1 MLAQDLRPEEI
12 FRRDRAS
19 GFPLFGS
26 QRLLITGVPTLQRFG
41 NDLRTIMGQRTSAT
55 VMTRLGYD
63 TGLAAAMALA
73 DMYEFDSPEEWLK
86 SFKVL
91 LPATGMAVERDSQ
104 IHFDPENKTL
114 RYTGIWEKSFEAQVW
129 SMFTEGIS
137 DKPVC
142 HVLSGIVS
150 GFFTAILGKDVLVH
164 ELSCKAQGHDYCTFE
179 ARPMEEW
186 GEDPLKIHEP
196 LDEDWLNDEIHRLQ
210 KELKQSRQVLEKRDQ
225 ELQRLKTGP
234 EKNRHGIVFR
244 SPEMGK
250 IVELAEIAAPSN
262 STVLV
267 QGESGTGKELVAR
280 FIHKASQRGDEPFVA
295 INCAAIPHTLIESEL
310 FGHLK
315 GSFTDARADKKGL
328 LVEAGQGTI
337 FMDEV
342 GELGMEVQAKLL
354 RALQQREV
362 RPLGGLKTVPIQ
374 ARIIAAANQD
384 LREMVDQGAFRQD
397 LFYRLS
403 VFPLLIPPL
412 RQRREDIL
420 ILARHFLS
428 RLDPSH
434 PGFTPEVVR
443 RMQAYHWPGNIRELE
458 NCVEYAY
465 ILSRQEPIHMRH
477 LPISMAEKPRDIFD
491 ELAGDF
497 PTPKE
502 LVRRYAQHVLQHTEG
517 NKTQAARLMGVS
529 PVTLW
534 RYLNQGAE
542 T

>member
-12 FRRDRAS
+12 FRRDRAT
-19 GFPLFGS
+19 GFPLFGA

-41 NDLRTIMGQRTSAT
+41 HDMRTIMGQRTSAT

-63 TGLAAAMALA
+63 TGIAGAMALA

-86 SFKVL
+86 SFRVL
-91 LPATGMAVERDSQ
+91 LPATGMAVERDGRYQ
-104 IHFDPENKTL
+104 FDPENKTL

-129 SMFTEGIS
+129 SMFTGEQS
-137 DKPVC
+137 EKPVC

-150 GFFTAILGKDVLVH
+150 GFLTAILGKDVLVH
-164 ELSCKAQGHDYCTFE
+164 ELSCKAQGHEYCTFE
-179 ARPMEEW
+179 ARPMDEW

-196 LDEDWLNDEIHRLQ
+196 LDEDWLNGEILRLQ
-210 KELKQSRQVLEKRDQ
+210 RELKQSREVLEKRDL
-225 ELQRLKTGP
+225 ELQRLKTQP
-234 EKNRHGIVFR
+234 EKNWHGIVFR

-262 STVLV
+262 STILI

-280 FIHKASQRGDEPFVA
+280 FIHKASQRADQPFVA
-295 INCAAIPHTLIESEL
+295 INCAAIPHSLIESEL

-328 LVEAGQGTI
+328 LAAAGQGTI

-354 RALQQREV
+354 RAVQQREI
-362 RPLGGLKTVPIQ
+362 RPVGGVKTVPIQ
-374 ARIIAAANQD
+374 ARIIAATNQD
-384 LREMVDQGAFRQD
+384 LMEMVDRGAFRQD

-428 RLDPSH
+428 RIDPSH
-434 PGFTPEVVR
+434 PGFTPQVVR
-443 RMQAYHWPGNIRELE
+443 RMQAYDWPGNIRELE
-458 NCVEYAY
+458 NCVEYAF
-465 ILSRQEPIHMRH
+465 ILSRQTPIHLDH
-477 LPISMAEKPRDIFD
+477 LPISITEQPGDLFSD
-491 ELAGDF
+491 LAGDF

-502 LVRRYAQHVLQHTEG
+502 LIRRYAGHVLRHTGG
-517 NKTQAARLMGVS
+517 NKTEAARLMGVS
-529 PVTLW
+529 TTTLW
-534 RYLNQGAE
+534 RYLSQGDE
-542 T
+542 K